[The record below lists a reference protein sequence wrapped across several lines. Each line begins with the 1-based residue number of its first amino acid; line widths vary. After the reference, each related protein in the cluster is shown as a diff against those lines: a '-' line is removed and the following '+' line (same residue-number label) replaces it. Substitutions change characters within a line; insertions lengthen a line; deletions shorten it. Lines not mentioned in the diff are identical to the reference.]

1 MKSILIIGMGLF
13 GRKLAADLSRR
24 GDEVMIVDRD
34 EDVINELSPRF
45 TGAYIGDCTNEDVLR
60 SLGVGNFDAV
70 VVTVGGDFQSSLEI
84 TALVKELGA
93 LRVIAKADRD
103 IQAKFLLRNGADE
116 VVYPDRD
123 MAQKLSLKLHARNIF
138 DYVDLSQGYGIFE
151 IAVPK
156 SWVGRSLR
164 ESDIRRK
171 HQINVLSIR
180 DGNELLPVPDPDFV
194 FTADDHVIIMGQ
206 EDVVLKLSNKG

>member
-24 GDEVMIVDRD
+24 GDDVMIVDRD
-34 EDVINELSPRF
+34 EDVINELSPHF

-60 SLGVGNFDAV
+60 SLGVSNFDAV
-70 VVTVGGDFQSSLEI
+70 AVTVGSDFQSSLEI

-93 LRVIAKADRD
+93 PRVIAKADRD

-164 ESDIRRK
+164 ESDVRRK
-171 HQINVLSIR
+171 YQINVLSI
-180 DGNELLPVPDPDFV
+180 
-194 FTADDHVIIMGQ
+194 
-206 EDVVLKLSNKG
+206 KL

>member
-24 GDEVMIVDRD
+24 GDDVMIVDRD
-34 EDVINELSPRF
+34 EDVINELSPHF

-60 SLGVGNFDAV
+60 SLGVSNFDAV
-70 VVTVGGDFQSSLEI
+70 AVTVGSDFQSSLEI

-93 LRVIAKADRD
+93 PRVIAKADRD

-164 ESDIRRK
+164 ESDVRRK
-171 HQINVLSIR
+171 YQINVLSIR
-180 DGNELLPVPDPDFV
+180 DGSELLPVPDFV
-194 FTADDHVIIMGQ
+194 FTEDDHVIVMGQ

>member
-24 GDEVMIVDRD
+24 GDDVMIVDRD
-34 EDVINELSPRF
+34 EDVINELSPHF

-60 SLGVGNFDAV
+60 SLGVSNFDAV
-70 VVTVGGDFQSSLEI
+70 VVTVGSDFQSSLEI

-93 LRVIAKADRD
+93 PRVIAKA
-103 IQAKFLLRNGADE
+103 
-116 VVYPDRD
+116 DRD

-164 ESDIRRK
+164 ESDVRRK
-171 HQINVLSIR
+171 YQINVLSIR
-180 DGNELLPVPDPDFV
+180 DGSELLPVPDPDFV
-194 FTADDHVIIMGQ
+194 FTEDDHVIVMGQ